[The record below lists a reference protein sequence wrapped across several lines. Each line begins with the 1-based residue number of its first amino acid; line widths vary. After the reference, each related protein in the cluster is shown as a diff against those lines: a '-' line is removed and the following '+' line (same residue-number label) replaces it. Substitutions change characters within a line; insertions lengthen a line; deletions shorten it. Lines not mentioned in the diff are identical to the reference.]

1 MLVGGFFQALP
12 QVLALN
18 PEEVAI
24 SRAHKSQRPV
34 DERSGQNPVR
44 FSVRAAP
51 IAEGGGSV
59 CPQHRR
65 SQPEATKLT
74 AAATTQSVAI
84 TCAQIATIPKNSASE
99 ASVATSSK
107 TARPMSLTPLDKRPK
122 IQRVRVLECAFPG
135 RPWERLSFRWSRWQ
149 WKGSIARRTLGL
161 SLTYLVVSTSRCRSR
176 RDWGH
181 SLEVRKASRCKP
193 DQVRR

>member
-122 IQRVRVLECAFPG
+122 IQRVRVLECAFPADPG
-135 RPWERLSFRWSRWQ
+135 
-149 WKGSIARRTLGL
+149 KGSRFVGRAGNGKVQL
-161 SLTYLVVSTSRCRSR
+161 
-176 RDWGH
+176 H
-181 SLEVRKASRCKP
+181 AEH
-193 DQVRR
+193 